1 VPAPPTI
8 RTERL
13 LLRPFARADA
23 EAVSE
28 LAGAFEIAD
37 TTISVPHPYSLQLA
51 IDWIMGHER
60 GRRRGR
66 AFRFAITEAASGR
79 LNGCVELRDLDQE
92 HSQAELGFW
101 VGKPFWRLGYASEAA
116 SAVVQFGFESLGLNR
131 IYAYHMARNPASGKV
146 LQKLG
151 MRREGILRQRV
162 RKWERFE
169 DVEAYA
175 VLRSDVVSAYNI
187 ALPFESTEP

>member
-13 LLRPFARADA
+13 LLRPFVRADA
-23 EAVSE
+23 GAVLE

-51 IDWIMGHER
+51 TDWIVGHDR

-66 AFRFAITEAASGR
+66 AFRFAITQAASGH
-79 LNGCVELRDLDQE
+79 LSGCVELRDLDQE

-101 VGKPFWRLGYASEAA
+101 VGKPFWHLGYASEAA
-116 SAVVQFGFESLGLNR
+116 WAVVQFGFESLELNR
-131 IYAYHMARNPASGKV
+131 IYAFHMARNPASGKV
-146 LQKLG
+146 LEKLG
-151 MRREGILRQRV
+151 MQREGVLRQRV

-169 DVEAYA
+169 DVVAYA
-175 VLRSDVVSAYNI
+175 VLRSDVVSSSI
-187 ALPFESTEP
+187 ALPFESAEP